1 VETEREHLQ
10 FLSMFFYAVGAL
22 AAMLT
27 LIPALGLFLAAE
39 MQQPGEPLPFALAE
53 RLGLPVAAA
62 LAATLFAS
70 GLILFALMTRAGM
83 LLRSCRNYRF
93 CLAVAWAACLFV
105 PIGTLLGGL
114 TISILKRP
122 ATQRLFAGAGAP
134 AAAGPAK
141 L

>member
-1 VETEREHLQ
+1 MHVSRFPLFTVKE
-10 FLSMFFYAVGAL
+10 
-22 AAMLT
+22 
-27 LIPALGLFLAAE
+27 IPADAE
-39 MQQPGEPLPFALAE
+39 IVSH
-53 RLGLPVAAA
+53 R
-62 LAATLFAS
+62 
-70 GLILFALMTRAGM
+70 LMTRAGM

>member
-1 VETEREHLQ
+1 MTEEREHLQ

-53 RLGLPVAAA
+53 KLGLAAA
-62 LAATLFAS
+62 AVLAGALLAAGLVLF
-70 GLILFALMTRAGM
+70 GLMTRAGM
-83 LLRSCRNYRF
+83 LLRQCRNHHF

-105 PIGTLLGGL
+105 PIGTLLGGV
-114 TISILKRP
+114 TIAILRRP
-122 ATQRLFAGAGAP
+122 ATQRLFADADVSEAR
-134 AAAGPAK
+134 ARI
-141 L
+141 

>member
-1 VETEREHLQ
+1 MDAEREHLQ

-53 RLGLPVAAA
+53 WLGLPTAAVLTGA
-62 LAATLFAS
+62 LLAAGLVLF
-70 GLILFALMTRAGM
+70 ILMTRAGM
-83 LLRSCRNYRF
+83 LLRRCRNYRF

-105 PIGTLLGGL
+105 PIGTLLGGV

-122 ATQRLFAGAGAP
+122 ATQRLFAAGDAPVVGA
-134 AAAGPAK
+134 
-141 L
+141 

>member
-1 VETEREHLQ
+1 MTEEREHLQ

-53 RLGLPVAAA
+53 RLGLAAA
-62 LAATLFAS
+62 AVLAGALLAAGLVLF
-70 GLILFALMTRAGM
+70 ILMTRAGM
-83 LLRSCRNYRF
+83 LLRQCRNYRF

-105 PIGTLLGGL
+105 PIGTLLGGV
-114 TISILKRP
+114 TIAVLKRP
-122 ATQRLFAGAGAP
+122 ATQQLFAGAEAHGDRARS
-134 AAAGPAK
+134 
-141 L
+141 